1 MASMSTWGPII
12 AVILALLAAVAVVV
26 IAWKLSSDKFY
37 ESAEKEDPAKP
48 PNPPT

>member
-12 AVILALLAAVAVVV
+12 AVILALLAAVAVAV

-48 PNPPT
+48 PRNN